1 MTSNLE
7 LVVSMETKVLSLGGE
22 DPVEEG
28 MATLSSILALE
39 IPWTEPGGIQSLG
52 SQRVSQT

>member
-28 MATLSSILALE
+28 MATLSSILAWE

-52 SQRVSQT
+52 SQRVGHD